1 MEPILLTNPTRL
13 LRRASRIAT
22 STSPYVVNIATVAA
36 ELLLEGDCYTQMGD
50 RYIHSAV
57 EADCTTHE
65 RNIQP
70 AFQHDQATAER
81 YTVAKPNCD
90 DSQGQAL
97 RHHR

>member
-1 MEPILLTNPTRL
+1 
-13 LRRASRIAT
+13 
-22 STSPYVVNIATVAA
+22 
-36 ELLLEGDCYTQMGD
+36 MGD

-81 YTVAKPNCD
+81 YTSPSPTAKISKVKFYNTIVETGWTFAVNDAAGPRSAVFLKARPIIAN
-90 DSQGQAL
+90 
-97 RHHR
+97 R

>member
-1 MEPILLTNPTRL
+1 VEPIGLTNPTRL
-13 LRRASRIAT
+13 LRRASWIAT

-36 ELLLEGDCYTQMGD
+36 ELLLEGDCCTRMGD
-50 RYIHSAV
+50 RYINSAV

-70 AFQHDQATAER
+70 AFQRDQATAER
-81 YTVAKPNCD
+81 YTVTKPNCEA
-90 DSQGQAL
+90 SQGQVL